1 MGMTEKINLNQ
12 KFGMFVDHWRP
23 KVIAALNGQEIK
35 LIKVQ
40 GEFPWH
46 AHESEDEFFLV
57 WKGQFRVEFRDHV
70 VSLGPGECVVVPH
83 GIEHRTCADAEAE
96 ILCFEPQG
104 VRNTGDV
111 SDAVFTAP
119 MDVKI

>member
-1 MGMTEKINLNQ
+1 MEKIGLDE
-12 KFGMFVDHWRP
+12 KFALFADHWRP

-46 AHESEDEFFLV
+46 SHAQEDEFFLV
-57 WKGQFRVEFRDHV
+57 WKGRFRVEFRDRIV
-70 VSLGPGECVVVPH
+70 DMGPGECCVVPR
-83 GIEHRTCADAEAE
+83 GVEHRTCADEEAE
-96 ILCFEPQG
+96 ILCFEPGG

-111 SDAVFTAP
+111 QDALFNAP
-119 MDVKI
+119 QGVTI